1 MMEKLVV
8 FFSLL
13 LFGSSLLH
21 FQTDKT
27 YSLAQLEADPH
38 LEVIRTAGNLI
49 PLTDYQYQ
57 YFTLT
62 AKTKT
67 RKKAYDMYKRRYS
80 KIIKLLQREDI
91 LPNEVALVKSK
102 VKSRHLTRSR

>member
-1 MMEKLVV
+1 MMEKLV
-8 FFSLL
+8 L
-13 LFGSSLLH
+13 LFSFFLLGSSLIQ

-27 YSLAQLEADPH
+27 YSVAEFEADPH

-57 YFTLT
+57 YFTLI

-67 RKKAYDMYKRRYS
+67 RKKAYDMFKRRYS
-80 KIIKLLQREDI
+80 KIIKLLQR
-91 LPNEVALVKSK
+91 
-102 VKSRHLTRSR
+102 